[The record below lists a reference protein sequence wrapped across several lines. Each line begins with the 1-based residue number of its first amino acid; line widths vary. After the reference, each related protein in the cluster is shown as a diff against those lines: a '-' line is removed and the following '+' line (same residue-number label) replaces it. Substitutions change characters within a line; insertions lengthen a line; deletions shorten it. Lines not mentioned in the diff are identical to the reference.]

1 MTTSPRRLPSLR
13 ARTAFLAV
21 ALSAGAL
28 CVAAP
33 ASAAEVP
40 PALAPVPAPIDPQ
53 VLTVLAETNDARA
66 AAGCVPLVLSDQ
78 LNRVAVRHSSEMA
91 ATGALTHRGLDGS
104 SLRTRL
110 AAEGV
115 FPRRA
120 AENVAAGFDAATVV
134 DAWLGSRGHRV
145 NVLDCRLRTVGIAE
159 APGAAGPY
167 WTQVLASA

>member
-1 MTTSPRRLPSLR
+1 MTTSPRRLPSFR

-40 PALAPVPAPIDPQ
+40 PAPIDPQ